1 MKKNR
6 FFSVLAIVTAL
17 FMGFTFAACSSDDDE
32 NGDNNNGKIDPS
44 TIATTNLI
52 AYFPF
57 EDNGVDLIASLS
69 PAAQPNVSY
78 VTGRRGKAYQGAE
91 NAYFLYNLSSSSKL
105 ATMTQGFTVSAWIKP
120 TKVYGDPVPMIFQ
133 IGKTSDHFWGNLT
146 WMQERAGDATAGA
159 AIDSCYYKFCFQA
172 GGSTQWLADGFW
184 KKFIPNTWQHLTL
197 SYDGA
202 TSQFSVY
209 INGVLYPE
217 RSKVLKNATGQNVGN
232 LTFTEADKMV
242 IGGWLT
248 KILDNATD
256 AWMGWFKGNLDEFR
270 VYDKGLTATEVKNLY
285 DAEVTQIN

>member
-1 MKKNR
+1 MQLQ
-6 FFSVLAIVTAL
+6 VLLLIHA
-17 FMGFTFAACSSDDDE
+17 
-32 NGDNNNGKIDPS
+32 
-44 TIATTNLI
+44 TINS
-52 AYFPF
+52 
-57 EDNGVDLIASLS
+57 ASR
-69 PAAQPNVSY
+69 Q
-78 VTGRRGKAYQGAE
+78 
-91 NAYFLYNLSSSSKL
+91 
-105 ATMTQGFTVSAWIKP
+105 
-120 TKVYGDPVPMIFQ
+120 
-133 IGKTSDHFWGNLT
+133 
-146 WMQERAGDATAGA
+146 
-159 AIDSCYYKFCFQA
+159 

>member
-6 FFSVLAIVTAL
+6 IFSVLAIVTAL

-57 EDNGVDLIASLS
+57 EDNGVDQIASLS

-105 ATMTQGFTVSAWIKP
+105 ATMTQGFTVAAWIKP

-133 IGKTSDHFWGNLT
+133 IGKTSDRFWGNLT
-146 WMQERAGDATAGA
+146 
-159 AIDSCYYKFCFQA
+159 
-172 GGSTQWLADGFW
+172 
-184 KKFIPNTWQHLTL
+184 
-197 SYDGA
+197 
-202 TSQFSVY
+202 
-209 INGVLYPE
+209 
-217 RSKVLKNATGQNVGN
+217 
-232 LTFTEADKMV
+232 
-242 IGGWLT
+242 
-248 KILDNATD
+248 
-256 AWMGWFKGNLDEFR
+256 
-270 VYDKGLTATEVKNLY
+270 
-285 DAEVTQIN
+285 